1 MPKWAC
7 KKLSYK
13 ENILY
18 IHGKCSISKATG
30 VKGWAGK
37 WLRWIC
43 FPYKVV

>member
-43 FPYKVV
+43 IHYK